1 MLDIAY
7 HPSNTR
13 LATSSD
19 DRTVKFWA
27 RRFAAGAAAALAVG
41 GGQTEAAMPDEDEL
55 VNAKRRRLT
64 EARRRERLE
73 ELDAEQRLA
82 RQRRKE
88 KALKRRIA
96 EKQHA
101 ADAGADVE
109 EFSSDDSDD
118 SLLTEEDL
126 MHIEKCVVEDED
138 NEVEVQFLAADPQKW
153 VLACTLTG
161 HKAAVTCVA
170 FTASG
175 DRCFSG
181 SEDGTI
187 RGWTAHID
195 AADEAAEV
203 DLEELPEELRAGAA
217 RRRAE
222 RAGRREAGF
231 GAQCV
236 GPCANTCLVLIDVR
250 GGMVRQLSVTCDD
263 AMLFA
268 ASEGLGGWGDAS
280 AGGLVTVWDLRGY
293 HRAGTF
299 ETFHPAVSIACAGE
313 APYMVTAGDR
323 DGYVYLFRYGCQ
335 QPRVP
340 RDARQVPPPNR
351 PTGLCIA
358 LFRGLVHSLRGQGR
372 IRRRLLLSPPP
383 LHGHGIKLARRRG
396 ADLPRRE
403 RRPARDARHHE
414 PPQRTAVAD
423 IRAPPACR
431 HLPAARG
438 AADGGGPLLRNDAV
452 EPRRDTC
459 CGPCARPHARRRQVQ
474 TFTR

>member
-1 MLDIAY
+1 MSPDALRIATANMDGVVRVYDVERGEPVITQRQAFVACRVVAYSGGQGFNLASGSDDGWVKFWAADSGELKGQLDAHVAAVEEGKPRKQHAVLDIACVCHIHIPYTYRAHIYIQVLDIAY

-351 PTGLCIA
+351 PTGLCTI
-358 LFRGLVHSLRGQGR
+358 L
-372 IRRRLLLSPPP
+372 
-383 LHGHGIKLARRRG
+383 
-396 ADLPRRE
+396 
-403 RRPARDARHHE
+403 
-414 PPQRTAVAD
+414 
-423 IRAPPACR
+423 
-431 HLPAARG
+431 
-438 AADGGGPLLRNDAV
+438 
-452 EPRRDTC
+452 
-459 CGPCARPHARRRQVQ
+459 
-474 TFTR
+474 